1 MAPFPTRRI
10 VSATDSTDSLE
21 SYPPSPILSHSNLND
36 LTHSTSTSI
45 SNSKRKAR
53 TLPKLRST
61 DPAILY
67 GQVILPSAGILSGIG
82 RSYKSQ
88 EVVKSCLMVSY
99 LNSFGAFIISTT

>member
-10 VSATDSTDSLE
+10 VSNTETTDSLE
-21 SYPPSPILSHSNLND
+21 SYPPSPILSHSNLTN
-36 LTHSTSTSI
+36 STS
-45 SNSKRKAR
+45 SNPLSNANATKRKAR

-67 GQVILPSAGILSGIG
+67 GQVSLPSAGILSGIG

-88 EVVKSCLMVSY
+88 EVVKDCLMVS
-99 LNSFGAFIISTT
+99 LSWIFWRV